1 MRDTETMIEKDHE
14 NNAHQAWDAADR
26 PSTGPLN
33 VIQAYASPTI
43 PVVAAFTPIN
53 RNYSPVPPEDDNP
66 ASVSASRANKG
77 KIRQKKASA
86 PTTTTPK
93 PKKTPRPR
101 QPKKAKPAAASKE
114 QSIAHTFTV
123 SKPLNRKIP
132 VYERIS
138 NETALEPSVQ
148 VHQSSVTAIP
158 GQPLRQKSLQACE
171 AWPSVGGLSS
181 TYRGAF
187 RQKVLPTVTDGGN
200 GYLPSIYL
208 AGEDT
213 YTVPRSPSSQP
224 ALPLASV
231 RTEQLDLLD
240 DPASAIDFSVFEN
253 FLTLSAETD
262 CSPMDVSETMG
273 QVSEFECTSKR
284 DVVPETSPES
294 ILSSDASFPFSDIDH
309 LLSPYDNQLVDLSER
324 QPLIES
330 SSPCLRSYLGHQPVS
345 NHEASPNIFMPDNHS
360 SDEDIF
366 DDEEIETAFFG
377 FQSPTSAQ
385 VPPPSPPT
393 SPNQKRIAKT
403 QWTPPDPITPA
414 TSPVKEEAPSSPL
427 ITVSPPALPN
437 KCSGDIPHKISF
449 DQNGTAIPFIR
460 PVFPNPVRDRSPIH
474 GLSSR
479 TLLRTCFRIGEA
491 LNAGSTA
498 LRTRTDAV
506 MELYAR
512 VSYSDRPA
520 GSVKQYFQLAD
531 IFSPDKPPF
540 LKGTYGLWKGVGI
553 WDLDSKVFLGSEGK
567 GKMARVVGRIGRE
580 EKTRGLEMTVL
591 SVWEVDWEDV
601 GICKGHFCG

>member
-1 MRDTETMIEKDHE
+1 MRDVKTMIEKDDE
-14 NNAHQAWDAADR
+14 SNAHQARDAADR
-26 PSTGPLN
+26 PSTGPVN
-33 VIQAYASPTI
+33 VMQPHASPTI

-53 RNYSPVPPEDDNP
+53 QHYSPVPPEDDNP
-66 ASVSASRANKG
+66 ASVSISRANKG
-77 KIRQKKASA
+77 KKRQKKASA

-93 PKKTPRPR
+93 PKKTTRPR
-101 QPKKAKPAAASKE
+101 QSKKAKPAAVPKE
-114 QSIAHTFTV
+114 QSITHTFTV
-123 SKPLNRKIP
+123 SKPLNQKIP
-132 VYERIS
+132 VHERTS
-138 NETALEPSVQ
+138 NETVLEPSVQ
-148 VHQSSVTAIP
+148 VHQFSVTAIP
-158 GQPLRQKSLQACE
+158 RQPLRKKSVQACE
-171 AWPSVGGLSS
+171 TSPSIRGLNT
-181 TYRGAF
+181 TYQAAF
-187 RQKVLPTVTDGGN
+187 QQEILPTVPDGEN
-200 GYLPSIYL
+200 GYLSSSYL

-213 YTVPRSPSSQP
+213 YTVPR
-224 ALPLASV
+224 LPLAGV

-240 DPASAIDFSVFEN
+240 DPASPIDFSVFED
-253 FLTLSAETD
+253 FLTISAESD

-284 DVVPETSPES
+284 EVVPETSPES

-309 LLSPYDNQLVDLSER
+309 LLSPYDNQLVNLSER

-330 SSPCLRSYLGHQPVS
+330 SSPCLRSHSGHQPVS
-345 NHEASPNIFMPDNHS
+345 NYEVSPKNFMPDNHS

-366 DDEEIETAFFG
+366 DDEEIETAFFDL
-377 FQSPTSAQ
+377 QSPTSAQ

-393 SPNQKRIAKT
+393 SPNRKRIAKT

-414 TSPVKEEAPSSPL
+414 TSPVKKEALQSPL
-427 ITVSPPALPN
+427 ITVSPPALAN
-437 KCSGDIPHKISF
+437 KGSEDIPHKISF
-449 DQNGTAIPFIR
+449 DEKGTAIPFIR
-460 PVFPNPVRDRSPIH
+460 PVFPDPVRDRSPIH

-491 LNAGSTA
+491 LNAGSAA

-520 GSVKQYFQLAD
+520 GSVKQYFQFAD

-540 LKGTYGLWKGVGI
+540 LKATYGLWKGVGI
-553 WDLDSKVFLGSEGK
+553 WDLDSKVFLGREGK

-591 SVWEVDWEDV
+591 SIWEVDWEDV

>member
-1 MRDTETMIEKDHE
+1 MRDIGTMIEADHE
-14 NNAHQAWDAADR
+14 NNARQARDAADR
-26 PSTGPLN
+26 PSTGPVN
-33 VIQAYASPTI
+33 VIKPHASPI

-53 RNYSPVPPEDDNP
+53 RYYSPVPPEDDNP
-66 ASVSASRANKG
+66 ASVSVSRANKG
-77 KIRQKKASA
+77 KKRQKKASP
-86 PTTTTPK
+86 PTTTTPE
-93 PKKTPRPR
+93 PKRTPRPR
-101 QPKKAKPAAASKE
+101 QPKKVKPATASKE
-114 QSIAHTFTV
+114 QSIAHTFPL

-132 VYERIS
+132 IYERTS
-138 NETALEPSVQ
+138 NDTVLEPSVQ

-158 GQPLRQKSLQACE
+158 GQPLWQKSLQACE
-171 AWPSVGGLSS
+171 EASPSVGGLSS
-181 TYRGAF
+181 TYQGAF
-187 RQKVLPTVTDGGN
+187 RQKVLPTVPDEDN
-200 GYLPSIYL
+200 GFPANEKIH
-208 AGEDT
+208 
-213 YTVPRSPSSQP
+213 TVPRSPSFQP

-240 DPASAIDFSVFEN
+240 DPASAIDFSVFED
-253 FLTLSAETD
+253 FLTISAETD
-262 CSPMDVSETMG
+262 CSLIDVCETMG
-273 QVSEFECTSKR
+273 QSSEFECTNKR
-284 DVVPETSPES
+284 ELVRETSPES

-309 LLSPYDNQLVDLSER
+309 LLSPYDNQLVDFSER

-330 SSPCLRSYLGHQPVS
+330 SSPCLRSHSGHQPVS
-345 NHEASPNIFMPDNHS
+345 NHEASSKNFMPDNHS
-360 SDEDIF
+360 SYEDIF
-366 DDEEIETAFFG
+366 DDEEIETAFLD

-393 SPNQKRIAKT
+393 SPNQKRTAKT

-414 TSPVKEEAPSSPL
+414 TSPVKEDAPSSPL
-427 ITVSPPALPN
+427 ITVSPPALAN
-437 KCSGDIPHKISF
+437 KGSENIPQKISF
-449 DQNGTAIPFIR
+449 NENGTAIPFIR
-460 PVFPNPVRDRSPIH
+460 PIFPDPVRDRSPIH

-512 VSYSDRPA
+512 VSYSHRPA
-520 GSVKQYFQLAD
+520 GSVKQYFQFVD

-553 WDLDSKVFLGSEGK
+553 WDQDSKVFLGEEGK
-567 GKMARVVGRIGRE
+567 GKMARVVGRIERE